1 MKHKPK
7 PNPAAPMGRIIADDA
22 EVKRMAKRAGVWHA
36 LRDARRQGR
45 TAIVVH
51 GMVIY
56 GSFQDGLAAFETM
69 SPEMFI
75 EALVRIALDAGCET
89 AEVHYTRPPDL
100 H

>member
-7 PNPAAPMGRIIADDA
+7 PNPAAPMGRIIVDDD
-22 EVKRMAKRAGVWHA
+22 EVKRMAKRAGCWHA

-51 GMVIY
+51 GMVLF
-56 GSFQDGLAAFETM
+56 GAFRDGLAAFETS
-69 SPEMFI
+69 SPELLL
-75 EALVRIALDAGCET
+75 EALLKVAMEAGCDH
-89 AEVHYTRPPDL
+89 AEVHYARPECL